1 MNGWMVQWYGK
12 RPAWATR
19 IVAEPP
25 GATVPESKLPPL
37 SAVSV
42 WAVPPLFVILMGTPC
57 RAVSVRGVNLKSLI
71 VMAESECDAAAA
83 GALELPLAPPPH
95 PASAAT
101 DRAIKATTNL

>member
-1 MNGWMVQWYGK
+1 MNGWMVQRYGK

-42 WAVPPLFVILMGTPC
+42 CAMPPLFVILMGAPC
-57 RAVSVRGVNLKSLI
+57 RTVSVRGANLKSLM
-71 VMAESECDAAAA
+71 VMAEPECAAADA
-83 GALELPLAPPPH
+83 GALAVPLAPPPH
-95 PASAAT
+95 P
-101 DRAIKATTNL
+101 